1 MNRLRDV
8 SPQTSYIKLFQSYLR
23 DKIRVTR
30 CTIYARGRP
39 PGEGLWASEGK
50 CQDKGG
56 IPHTTDNEWQDAGRN
71 GHKSA

>member
-8 SPQTSYIKLFQSYLR
+8 SPQASYIKLFQSYLR

-30 CTIYARGRP
+30 STIHAIGRP
-39 PGEGLWASEGK
+39 AEGLGASEGK

-56 IPHTTDNEWQDAGRN
+56 VPHTTD
-71 GHKSA
+71 HKG